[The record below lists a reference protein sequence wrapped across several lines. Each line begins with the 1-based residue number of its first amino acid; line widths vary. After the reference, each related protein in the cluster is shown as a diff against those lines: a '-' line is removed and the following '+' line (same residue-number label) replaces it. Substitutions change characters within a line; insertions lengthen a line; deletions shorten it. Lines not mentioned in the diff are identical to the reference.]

1 MVVLLLLPSRR
12 PWPSGAAKPT
22 MDRMS
27 IIFITGA
34 NKGLGRET
42 ARRLVDLGHTVL
54 VGARDPEQGTQ
65 AATALGAR
73 FVPIDVTDDA
83 SVTAAATDVAEHEGR
98 IDVLVNNAGIHGP
111 SGDPATLT
119 GADVLGVLD
128 VNLAGVVRTTTA
140 FLPLLRRSPD
150 PVIVN
155 VSSGMGSLA
164 HTHDPSRPESSVIA
178 PIYTASKAAL
188 TMLTTQY
195 AKAWP
200 DIRVNAADPGYT
212 ATDLNGHS
220 GPQTVTE
227 GTDAIVG
234 LATEQPGSGTGRFV
248 DRSGEIA
255 WS

>member
-1 MVVLLLLPSRR
+1 M
-12 PWPSGAAKPT
+12 T
-22 MDRMS
+22 TT
-27 IIFITGA
+27 FITGA

-42 ARRLVDLGHTVL
+42 ARRLAELGHTVL
-54 VGARDPEQGTQ
+54 LGARDTDQVEK
-65 AATALGAR
+65 AAAAVGAR
-73 FVPIDVTDDA
+73 FVRIDVTDDA
-83 SVTAAATDVAEHEGR
+83 SVAAAAADVAEHEGS
-98 IDVLVNNAGIHGP
+98 IDVLVNNAGVHGP
-111 SGDPATLT
+111 FGDPAALT
-119 GADVLGVLD
+119 GPDALGVFD

-178 PIYTASKAAL
+178 PLYTASKAAL

-195 AKAWP
+195 AKALP

-227 GTDAIVG
+227 GTDAVVG
-234 LATEQPGSGTGRFV
+234 LATEGPGAGSGRFV
-248 DRSGEIA
+248 DRTGEIA